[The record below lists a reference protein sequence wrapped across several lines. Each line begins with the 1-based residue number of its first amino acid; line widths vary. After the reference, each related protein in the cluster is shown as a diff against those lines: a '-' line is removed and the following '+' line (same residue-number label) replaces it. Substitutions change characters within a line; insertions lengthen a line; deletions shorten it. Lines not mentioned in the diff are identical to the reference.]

1 MALSS
6 EDQGQSTEKTG
17 KSKKKLLLVL
27 LPVLAV
33 CVIAGVVI
41 GVTSHNGGVTAVM
54 MRLQR
59 LVGTVNLYDENGKEQ
74 SVKEQMRLSS
84 GQSITTGDES
94 LIMLSLDETKLI
106 TMEENSK
113 AEVHAKGKALE
124 FDLKEGNL
132 FFNVTEKLEDG
143 YTFDVKAS
151 SLICGIRGTSAYV
164 GVDSNGNPILMVTD
178 GTVELVAEHPLTH
191 EKITIQ
197 VPPGQKATIHIENN
211 EEGGGSISYQLEPFK
226 EEDLPPSA
234 LNAIVE
240 SEDLTIRVLDS
251 TGFSGD
257 KIAALAAITSV
268 NGTPIFGES
277 DTIPLMGKRAEEMMK
292 AAKEASEI
300 AGDDLDLE
308 TAILTGMREVLDA
321 GTDAGYEGD
330 SLSELM
336 DGAMDSMKKVCKEAA
351 DAGIEGDALLELL
364 GGVSDA
370 MKASTT
376 ESAGSNLSE
385 TEIKQMLAAA
395 TEGSVDATMQGTAT
409 QGAPALSADGAV
421 DEQGDNGTDNT
432 RTGTRNAGTGTT
444 AQIPING
451 AVIPGTVIPGET
463 PVPTPGTTPAPVDP
477 ATPADPTPPV
487 GPTPPVTPGVY
498 SVTLH
503 PEGGTI
509 QSGNITS
516 YTQGVGAVLPTDVIK
531 AETEAYTYAF
541 DGWYTAQSGGTK
553 VTAISAAD
561 TGDKVFYAHW
571 INTPKHPVTV
581 RFYNWDESLLIEQI
595 VEQGERPVYAGPTPT
610 CASTEE
616 YSYTWAGWNEG
627 EYQIGVPLAEAWEDT
642 GYYAWFEPSPI
653 TYHITKQATNC
664 TLTVKKQEGQEW
676 VDADEVGFDTPVR
689 FWADS
694 TVGSQQTLTCTK
706 TSDGTA
712 VEYTYDQ
719 SIGGFVFTMP
729 AGGVT
734 ITAIF
739 GG

>member
-33 CVIAGVVI
+33 CVIVGVVI
-41 GVTSHNGGVTAVM
+41 GVATNNGDVTAVM

-300 AGDDLDLE
+300 AGDNLDLE
-308 TAILTGMREVLDA
+308 TAILTGMRDVLDA
-321 GTDAGYEGD
+321 GTEAGYEDD

-336 DGAMDSMKKVCKEAA
+336 EGAMDSMKKVCKEAA
-351 DAGIEGDALLELL
+351 DGGIEGDELLKLL

-370 MKASTT
+370 LKTSTL
-376 ESAGSNLSE
+376 ESAGGNLSE
-385 TEIKQMLAAA
+385 TEIRQMVSAA
-395 TEGSVDATMQGTAT
+395 TEGAVDAALQGNGT
-409 QGAPALSADGAV
+409 QGASTPPVDRAEDG
-421 DEQGDNGTDNT
+421 QDNGTDNT
-432 RTGTRNAGTGTT
+432 RTGTRNTGTGTT
-444 AQIPING
+444 PQTPING

-463 PVPTPGTTPAPVDP
+463 PAPTPGTTPAPADP
-477 ATPADPTPPV
+477 TAPSDPTPPV
-487 GPTPPVTPGVY
+487 GPTPPVTPTVY
-498 SVTLH
+498 SVTLN

-516 YTQGVGAVLPTDVIK
+516 YTQGVGATLPTDVIK

-541 DGWYTAQSGGTK
+541 DGWYTAQTGGTK
-553 VTAISAAD
+553 VTAISATD

-571 INTPKHPVTV
+571 RSIPQGSVEVIFLNYDQSELDRQIVQSGGTPVYGGSTPSRAPSGDYTYSWNGWETDSTHQYAPDYLPTVTV
-581 RFYNWDESLLIEQI
+581 PTTFTATFEAKYMYHITKAPTSNGTIRVMNQYEIEIES
-595 VEQGERPVYAGPTPT
+595 A
-610 CASTEE
+610 ASGDDVT
-616 YSYTWAGWNEG
+616 
-627 EYQIGVPLAEAWEDT
+627 IIAEPDT
-642 GYYAWFEPSPI
+642 GYYLQGATYTNATGQIIPINQDLVFEMPPSNI
-653 TYHITKQATNC
+653 TINATFE
-664 TLTVKKQEGQEW
+664 LEH
-676 VDADEVGFDTPVR
+676 
-689 FWADS
+689 
-694 TVGSQQTLTCTK
+694 
-706 TSDGTA
+706 
-712 VEYTYDQ
+712 
-719 SIGGFVFTMP
+719 
-729 AGGVT
+729 
-734 ITAIF
+734 
-739 GG
+739 